1 MTNEVQSGDR
11 MAIIGPAVAPT
22 LTDKLMVGASALTIV
37 NIAPIS
43 PAGTAVA
50 YKLQVRGAVDDS
62 ANGGDFSNTPASRTI
77 KGGDFG

>member
-11 MAIIGPAVAPT
+11 MAIIGPQVAPQ

-37 NIAPIS
+37 NIVPVN

-50 YKLQVRGAVDDS
+50 YKLQVRGQIDDT
-62 ANGGDFSNTPASRTI
+62 AGGGSFSNTPASRTLD
-77 KGGDFG
+77 GGDFG